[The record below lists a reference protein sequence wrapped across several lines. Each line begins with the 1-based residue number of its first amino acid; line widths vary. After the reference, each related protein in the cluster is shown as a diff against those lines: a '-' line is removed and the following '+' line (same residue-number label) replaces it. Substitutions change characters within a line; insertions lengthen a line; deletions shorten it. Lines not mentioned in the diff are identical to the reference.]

1 MATPTQKSNQIVVL
15 TKEERIALESQHEV
29 LLLLT
34 SLAEREE
41 TTVKLILA
49 RLYDLGALNIISKKL
64 RSRTLKKIVGGLAKL
79 TKPAF
84 KVVGF
89 YWFKRN
95 CPQLITN
102 WLVDRVAFE
111 TVTANPAEVVP
122 VPNSLESPENSL
134 EIIKLR
140 SKVRLL
146 TRLLA
151 VVITVFGV
159 SFAWLFYSLKIQPSS
174 SLQPSEYSTNCLE
187 N

>member
-1 MATPTQKSNQIVVL
+1 MVTPTQKSNQLVVL
-15 TKEERIALESQHEV
+15 TKEERIALESQQEV

-34 SLAEREE
+34 NLAEREE

-64 RSRTLKKIVGGLAKL
+64 RSRTLRKTVGRLAKL
-79 TKPAF
+79 TRPAF

-102 WLVDRVAFE
+102 WLISQVAFE
-111 TVTANPAEVVP
+111 TVVDSPAEVVP
-122 VPNSLESPENSL
+122 VTPNPESPETSL
-134 EIIKLR
+134 EMIKLR

-146 TRLLA
+146 TRILA

-159 SFAWLFYSLKIQPSS
+159 SFAWLFYSFKIQPSS
-174 SLQPSEYSTNCLE
+174 SLPSSEYSTNCLE